1 MSSNTHWLK
10 DKTIAGA
17 IIVSALGYFVDVYD
31 LTLFAIVR
39 TASLAS
45 IGSNSMEHGMLLL
58 DLQMLGMLI
67 GGVLWGILG
76 DKKGRVKVLFGSIF
90 TYSVANVLNGFVT
103 DIYQYGALRLIAGI
117 GLAGEIGAGIT
128 LVSELMPKES
138 RGIATTLVATVGVC
152 GALVASLVG
161 HYFDWRVTYIVG
173 GSLGFLLLILRIK
186 VTDSSIYELSKQ
198 KEGFTASLKLFFAKK
213 RALKILACTLVGMP
227 IWMVAGVLVTFSP
240 EIGQYI
246 IAPEYLGDSNGGL
259 IAGTAV
265 FVSYLGFIAGDLGA
279 GLLSQFFNSR
289 KRVMSIAIILTGI
302 FSTLYLQGQYF
313 PFYAYLLLGLIGFV
327 AGYWAVLLVTVA
339 EQFGTN
345 IRATAT
351 TTVPNLV
358 RATIIPISGFLAFL
372 KPHIGMIAACQVIV
386 VCVIVISVASLFF
399 IEESFGKDL
408 NYIEE

>member
-1 MSSNTHWLK
+1 MTSQTHWLK

-90 TYSVANVLNGFVT
+90 TYSVANLLNGFVT

-173 GSLGFLLLILRIK
+173 GSLGFLLLVLRIK

-198 KEGFTASLKLFFAKK
+198 KDGFTASLKLFFTKK
-213 RALKILACTLVGMP
+213 RALKILSCTLVGMP

-240 EIGQYI
+240 EIGQFI
-246 IAPEYLGDSNGGL
+246 IAPEYLVDNEGL
-259 IAGTAV
+259 VAGTAV
-265 FVSYLGFIAGDLGA
+265 FVSYLGLIAGDLGA
-279 GLLSQFFNSR
+279 GLVSQVLKSR
-289 KRVMSIAIILTGI
+289 KKVMGIAIGITGLL
-302 FSTLYLQGQYF
+302 STLYLQGLYS
-313 PFYAYLLLGLIGFV
+313 PFTAYVLLAMIGFV
-327 AGYWAVLLVTVA
+327 VGYWAVLLITVA

-358 RATIIPISGFLAFL
+358 RATIIPISGLLAFL
-372 KPHIGMIAACQVIV
+372 KPQLGMIAACQVIV
-386 VCVIVISVASLFF
+386 VCVIVIALASLFF

-408 NYIEE
+408 NYIEKL